1 MDDLRCMTYKQAM
14 NYLQIKSYTTL
25 YKLIKDG
32 LQTIEINGVRR
43 IDREAIDKYLAT
55 KAS

>member
-1 MDDLRCMTYKQAM
+1 MDDLRYMTYKQAM

-32 LQTIEINGVRR
+32 LQTIEINGRSS
-43 IDREAIDKYLAT
+43 Y
-55 KAS
+55 